1 MLRFATD
8 AFEQHFVQGE
18 GALVE
23 GVQTAGLAEAGDFHE
38 DGVDVGGD
46 VFVGGDEAEVG
57 VDARGALVVVARTEV
72 GVAFQTAFFAAD
84 DECHFGVDFVAEYAV
99 NDVRARVFEAL
110 RPVDVVGFV
119 ETRHQF
125 DDDGH
130 LFARQ
135 RGVHQGF
142 GQLGSRAGAVNRHF
156 DGDDVGIG
164 GGFADEADDGFEG
177 LVGMVQQD
185 VLPRGRIEYRAV
197 FFQRRGH
204 AAGARGEFEVWTADH
219 VGHGHQAHEVDGAFY
234 LIEVGGCEAE
244 MAEQE
249 FAQLRRTGVGHFEA
263 HTDAVFAV
271 VQLALDGGAQ
281 VGEVFFVDGEIAV
294 ACEAELVAAFH
305 FHAGEKQVDVF
316 VQDGRQK
323 DEALVSAADFG
334 GQFYHA
340 RQDAR
345 GLDDGHAR
353 GAAEGVAAFE
363 FYGEIERFVQRAREG
378 VRGVEADGG
387 KYRPQF
393 AVEIAFNPRALF
405 GRPVAAAIEM
415 DAGLSERGL
424 QFFVEHGVLFG
435 NQAVRFFR
443 GGGHGFGGRQAAVEQ
458 AGGVA
463 FVFAP
468 QPGHAY
474 FEKFVEVGRDDAQK
488 PQPLQQRHAHVL
500 RLCQNAAV
508 EGEQAQFAAEKA
520 VGSGH
525 GGLLFVCCRSVRIFR
540 ENGGGAPFSEAVS
553 ISRAAV
559 FCQREA
565 V

>member
-1 MLRFATD
+1 M
-8 AFEQHFVQGE
+8 
-18 GALVE
+18 
-23 GVQTAGLAEAGDFHE
+23 
-38 DGVDVGGD
+38 
-46 VFVGGDEAEVG
+46 
-57 VDARGALVVVARTEV
+57 VVARAEV

-84 DECHFGVDFVAEYAV
+84 DESHFGMHFVAEHAV

-125 DDDGH
+125 DDDGD

-185 VLPRGRIEYRAV
+185 VLARGGVEYRAV

-204 AAGARGEFEVWTADH
+204 AAGARGVFEVGTADH
-219 VGHGHQAHEVDGAFY
+219 VGHGHQAHEVDGAFD
-234 LIEVGGCEAE
+234 LVEVGGCEAE

-249 FAQLRRTGVGHFEA
+249 FAQLRRAGVGHFEA
-263 HTDAVFAV
+263 HAGAVFAV
-271 VQLALDGGAQ
+271 VQLAFDGGAQ
-281 VGEVFFVDGEIAV
+281 VGEVFFVDGEVAV
-294 ACEAELVAAFH
+294 AREAELVAAFH

-323 DEALVSAADFG
+323 DKAVFAAAEFRR
-334 GQFYHA
+334 QFHHA

-345 GLDDGHAR
+345 RLDDGHAR

-363 FYGEIERFVQRAREG
+363 LHGEIERFVERAGEG
-378 VRGVEADGG
+378 MGGVEADRGE
-387 KYRPQF
+387 YRPQF
-393 AVEIAFNPRALF
+393 AVEIAFDPGALIS
-405 GRPVAAAIEM
+405 RPVAAAVEM
-415 DAGLSERGL
+415 DACLSERGL
-424 QFFVEHGVLFG
+424 QLVVEQGVLFG

-463 FVFAP
+463 LVFAP
-468 QPGHAY
+468 QPGHAH
-474 FEKFVEVGRDDAQK
+474 FEKFVQIRRHDAQK
-488 PQPLQQRHAHVL
+488 TQPLQERHAHVL
-500 RLCQNAAV
+500 RLCQHAAV
-508 EGEQAQFAAEKA
+508 ECEQAQFAAEKA

-525 GGLLFVCCRSVRIFR
+525 GGLLFVCCRSVRIF
-540 ENGGGAPFSEAVS
+540 GGKRRRCAVCRGFQYKSRGGVLPAGGRLKGAFGRMPFV
-553 ISRAAV
+553 
-559 FCQREA
+559 
-565 V
+565 